1 MQALTEHV
9 SGDQCVGLCIHPGHE
24 CKPLSVMGAGH
35 GAQGAVGCL
44 SLDAEG
50 LTAAFTHTFTNPF
63 VSFSKETKMELA
75 C

>member
-1 MQALTEHV
+1 
-9 SGDQCVGLCIHPGHE
+9 
-24 CKPLSVMGAGH
+24 MGAGH
-35 GAQGAVGCL
+35 GAQGAVGRL